1 MMTKEMMYLLK
12 HNYLLCLVYACSKI
26 QKVSK
31 AAATYGINNSVSTH
45 KKMFLH
51 DITVTL

>member
-1 MMTKEMMYLLK
+1 MMYVLK

-26 QKVSK
+26 LKVSK